1 MCIHCNIGAAITLPK
16 NNKIHE
22 YLFGEDQSRYIIE
35 VEKKKIDEVIKI
47 LNDSNVFFEKV
58 GNTQENSMEV
68 KGEFKVSLLELEALY
83 KYWFNNYFKENL

>member
-1 MCIHCNIGAAITLPK
+1 M
-16 NNKIHE
+16 
-22 YLFGEDQSRYIIE
+22 FGEDQSRYIIE

-58 GNTQENSMEV
+58 GITQENSMEV

-83 KYWFNNYFKENL
+83 KYWFNNYFEKKI